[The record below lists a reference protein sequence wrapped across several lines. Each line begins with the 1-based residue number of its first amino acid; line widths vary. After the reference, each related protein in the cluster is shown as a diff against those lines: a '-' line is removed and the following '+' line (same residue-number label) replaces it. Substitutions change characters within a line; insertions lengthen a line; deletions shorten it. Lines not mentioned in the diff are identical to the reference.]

1 MLRSPI
7 FVSLVILAFCA
18 TFLFI
23 LKHNVQSLSKQLKSV
38 NSQILKEK
46 ENIHVLQA
54 EYSYLSSPKRIKKLV
69 DKHLH
74 LQSPKREQIIDMEHL
89 NKLQAKAPETNKID
103 GGQ

>member
-1 MLRSPI
+1 MQNL
-7 FVSLVILAFCA
+7 
-18 TFLFI
+18 
-23 LKHNVQSLSKQLKSV
+23 NKQLKSV

-69 DKHLH
+69 DKHLR
-74 LQSPKREQIIDMEHL
+74 LQSPKREQIIDIENL
-89 NKLQAKAPETNKID
+89 SKLQAKEPELNKTN